1 MLRRL
6 AASAVLLAASA
17 GAALAAP
24 TPAPGA
30 LCVANYSNAAWGL
43 VYQGMVIGSDG
54 SLRPYELGDFRG
66 EDAKKIL
73 MGEDGERLAALL
85 NRPARGAID
94 PGEISDKSALIEEA
108 AGGPYGPR
116 RSVARD
122 KGAFTVTCYTAEGR
136 PVLITE
142 DGDWQQENRSPA
154 ALELR
159 AWLETLDPRFKVR

>member
-1 MLRRL
+1 MLRRFAATAVVL
-6 AASAVLLAASA
+6 AALPAL
-17 GAALAAP
+17 GLAAP
-24 TPAPGA
+24 SPTPAA

-43 VYQGMVIGSDG
+43 VYQGLVIGSDG
-54 SLRPYELGDFRG
+54 SLRPYELGDFKG
-66 EDAKKIL
+66 EDAKRIL
-73 MGEDGERLAALL
+73 LGEDEERLAALL
-85 NRPARGAID
+85 GRPARGSVAPQD
-94 PGEISDKSALIEEA
+94 LPEKQALIEEA

-122 KGAFTVTCYTAEGR
+122 KGAFTVTCYTPEGR

-159 AWLETLDPRFKVR
+159 AWLETLDPRFKIR